1 MKNDFNDR
9 LHKELAEWRT
19 KLEELRVKASLGRLE
34 LRDKERELMER
45 FEPACQTALKRAAE
59 LKDQA
64 DEHAVAMR
72 AGLEAGWKELRAT
85 YNAVRDGQKKKA

>member
-1 MKNDFNDR
+1 MNNDLNER

-45 FEPACQTALKRAAE
+45 FEPACQAALKRASE

-64 DEHAVAMR
+64 GDQAGAMR
-72 AGLEAGWKELRAT
+72 AGLEAGWKQLRAT
-85 YNAVRDGQKKKA
+85 YNAVREGQKKKV

>member
-1 MKNDFNDR
+1 MKNDLSDR
-9 LHKELAEWRT
+9 LQKEMGEWRK
-19 KLEELRVKASLGRLE
+19 KLDELRVKASLGKLE

-45 FEPACQTALKRAAE
+45 FEPACQEALKRASE

-85 YNAVRDGQKKKA
+85 YTAVRDGQKKKT